1 MSSPSVVSSAGSGSA
16 ARTGSTADSKAADAQ
31 SRQPGQPR
39 SEPEQ
44 PGRWSG
50 AGVLAV
56 CQALYTSSVSIDL
69 TLTGL
74 VGYTLADDKAFATL
88 PFSLI
93 TVAAAL
99 TTILASFLMAR
110 IGRRAGFLLGAGV
123 GALGGSISVWA
134 IFHHSFWAFC
144 AGTATVGVFQAFAQ
158 YYRLA
163 AADAVA
169 VPDKSRAISTVL
181 TGGVVAAVLGPLL
194 AAWSK
199 DWLAPVMFAGSYALV
214 TVLGL
219 ISLVLLA
226 LAYRDAA
233 APASPAPSAHK
244 ASAAPAADACADIPR
259 PLGEIVRQPIFLAAL
274 ANNALGYAVMM
285 FVMTAT
291 PIAAVACGHTI
302 GDGAQIIQ
310 WHLVGMYAPSLFSA
324 RLIRRFGVLRVIGCG
339 IVLSA
344 LCGVFALRSTDLPH
358 FYAGLACLGV
368 GWNFMFVGGTTLLAQ
383 SYRPSER
390 AKTQAT
396 SEFTTFAFTAL
407 GSLFA
412 GQLLARFG
420 WATIN
425 AAIFPF
431 LGLAALATLAYAWSQ
446 ARRVALVS
454 S

>member
-1 MSSPSVVSSAGSGSA
+1 MPPAAASTISLRSAGLRDADPHGRRA
-16 ARTGSTADSKAADAQ
+16 AR
-31 SRQPGQPR
+31 
-39 SEPEQ
+39 
-44 PGRWSG
+44 
-50 AGVLAV
+50 VLAV

-74 VGYTLADDKAFATL
+74 VGYMLADDKAFATL

-99 TTILASFLMAR
+99 TTVFASFLMAR

-123 GALGGSISVWA
+123 GALGGAVSVWA

-144 AGTATVGVFQAFAQ
+144 AGTTTVGVFQAFAQ

-163 AADAVA
+163 AADAVGMEG
-169 VPDKSRAISTVL
+169 KSRAISTVL
-181 TGGVVAAVLGPLL
+181 AGGVVAAVCGPLL

-199 DWLAPVMFAGSYALV
+199 DWLAPVAFAGSYALV
-214 TVLGL
+214 TGL
-219 ISLVLLA
+219 ALLSIALLA
-226 LAYRDAA
+226 LLYRDAA
-233 APASPAPSAHK
+233 PVAHTAATHEPA
-244 ASAAPAADACADIPR
+244 R
-259 PLGEIVRQPIFLAAL
+259 PLGEIVRQPIFMAAL

-302 GDGAQIIQ
+302 GDGAAIIQ
-310 WHLVGMYAPSLFSA
+310 WHLVGMFAPSLFSA
-324 RLIRRFGVLRVIGCG
+324 RLIKSFGVLRVIGTG

-344 LCGVFALRSTDLPH
+344 LCGVLALRSTDLPH
-358 FYAGLACLGV
+358 FYAALACLGV
-368 GWNFMFVGGTTLLAQ
+368 GWNFMFVGGTTLLTQ

-396 SEFTTFAFTAL
+396 SEFTTFAFSAL

-425 AAIFPF
+425 AAIFPL
-431 LGLAALATLAYAWSQ
+431 LGAAALATLGYAWSRKQ
-446 ARRVALVS
+446 SVKGAMT
-454 S
+454 

>member
-1 MSSPSVVSSAGSGSA
+1 MPPSTATSAAASTTTSAASSAVSSFATGQTGSDHSDPHGRRA
-16 ARTGSTADSKAADAQ
+16 AR
-31 SRQPGQPR
+31 
-39 SEPEQ
+39 
-44 PGRWSG
+44 
-50 AGVLAV
+50 VLAV

-74 VGYTLADDKAFATL
+74 VGYTLADDKALATL

-99 TTILASFLMAR
+99 TTIFASFLMAR
-110 IGRRAGFLLGAGV
+110 IGRRAGFVLGAGV
-123 GALGGSISVWA
+123 GALGGAISVWA

-163 AADAVA
+163 AADAVGIEG
-169 VPDKSRAISTVL
+169 KSRAISTVL
-181 TGGVVAAVLGPLL
+181 TGGVVAAVCGPLL

-199 DWLAPVMFAGSYALV
+199 DWLAPVAFAGSYALV
-214 TVLGL
+214 TGFGL
-219 ISLVLLA
+219 VSIAMLA
-226 LAYRDAA
+226 LLYRDAVPSVHA
-233 APASPAPSAHK
+233 AAAHGPA
-244 ASAAPAADACADIPR
+244 R
-259 PLGEIVRQPIFLAAL
+259 PLGEIVRQPIFAAAL

-302 GDGAQIIQ
+302 GDGAAIIQ
-310 WHLVGMYAPSLFSA
+310 WHLVGMFAPSLFSA
-324 RLIRRFGVLRVIGCG
+324 RLIRRFGVLPVIGAG

-344 LCGVFALRSTDLPH
+344 LCGVLALRSTDLPH
-358 FYAGLACLGV
+358 FYAALACLGV
-368 GWNFMFVGGTTLLAQ
+368 GWNFMFVGGSTLLAQ

-396 SEFTTFAFTAL
+396 SEFTTFAFSAL

-425 AAIFPF
+425 AAIFPP
-431 LGLAALATLAYAWSQ
+431 LGMAALATLAYAWSSKRQ
-446 ARRVALVS
+446 SAEVIS
-454 S
+454 

>member
-1 MSSPSVVSSAGSGSA
+1 MPPSA
-16 ARTGSTADSKAADAQ
+16 APTAPHRSADLRDTDPQNLRAA
-31 SRQPGQPR
+31 R
-39 SEPEQ
+39 
-44 PGRWSG
+44 
-50 AGVLAV
+50 VLAV

-74 VGYTLADDKAFATL
+74 VGYTLADDKALATL

-99 TTILASFLMAR
+99 TTIFASFLMAR
-110 IGRRAGFLLGAGV
+110 VGRRAGFVLGAGV
-123 GALGGSISVWA
+123 GALGGAVSVWA

-163 AADAVA
+163 AADAVGLEG
-169 VPDKSRAISTVL
+169 KSRAISTVL
-181 TGGVVAAVLGPLL
+181 AGGVVAAVCGPLL

-199 DWLAPVMFAGSYALV
+199 DWLAPVAFAGSYALV
-214 TVLGL
+214 TGFGL
-219 ISLVLLA
+219 LSIALLA
-226 LAYRDAA
+226 LLYRDAA
-233 APASPAPSAHK
+233 PIVNTTATHE
-244 ASAAPAADACADIPR
+244 AAR
-259 PLGEIVRQPIFLAAL
+259 PLGEIVRQPIFAAAL

-302 GDGAQIIQ
+302 GDGAAIIQ
-310 WHLVGMYAPSLFSA
+310 WHLVGMFAPSLFSA
-324 RLIRRFGVLRVIGCG
+324 RLIKHFGVLRVIGAG
-339 IVLSA
+339 IVLSG
-344 LCGVFALRSTDLPH
+344 LCGVLALRSTDLPH
-358 FYAGLACLGV
+358 FYAALACLGV
-368 GWNFMFVGGTTLLAQ
+368 GWNFMFVGGSTLLAQ

-396 SEFTTFAFTAL
+396 SEFTTFAFSAL

-420 WATIN
+420 WVTIN
-425 AAIFPF
+425 AAIFP
-431 LGLAALATLAYAWSQ
+431 LLAAAAVATLGYAWSRRRQ
-446 ARRVALVS
+446 AMTEVS
-454 S
+454 

>member
-1 MSSPSVVSSAGSGSA
+1 MSSSSVVFLADSG
-16 ARTGSTADSKAADAQ
+16 ARTSTGCTPAVESGRPA
-31 SRQPGQPR
+31 
-39 SEPEQ
+39 PE
-44 PGRWSG
+44 PGRWRG
-50 AGVLAV
+50 TGVLAV

-74 VGYTLADDKAFATL
+74 VGYDLASDKAFATL

-110 IGRRAGFLLGAGV
+110 IGRRAGFLIGAGV

-169 VPDKSRAISTVL
+169 MPAKSRAISTVL

-199 DWLAPVMFAGSYALV
+199 DWLAPVAFAGSYALV
-214 TVLGL
+214 TMLGMV
-219 ISLVLLA
+219 SMALLA

-233 APASPAPSAHK
+233 PSTHPDSA
-244 ASAAPAADACADIPR
+244 ASATDAPR
-259 PLGEIVRQPIFLAAL
+259 PLGQIVRQPIFVAAL

-310 WHLVGMYAPSLFSA
+310 WHLVGMFAPSLCSA
-324 RLIRRFGVLRVIGCG
+324 RLIQRFGVLRVIGCG
-339 IVLSA
+339 IALSA

-358 FYAGLACLGV
+358 FYVALACLGV

-383 SYRPSER
+383 SYRPAER

-396 SEFTTFAFTAL
+396 SEFTTFACSAL
-407 GSLFA
+407 GSLCA
-412 GQLLARFG
+412 GQLLAHFG

-425 AAIFPF
+425 AAIFP
-431 LGLAALATLAYAWSQ
+431 LLALAAAATLGYAWSRSRHP
-446 ARRVALVS
+446 AWVS
-454 S
+454 

>member
-1 MSSPSVVSSAGSGSA
+1 MPPSA
-16 ARTGSTADSKAADAQ
+16 APALPLRSTGLRDSDPYGRRAA
-31 SRQPGQPR
+31 R
-39 SEPEQ
+39 
-44 PGRWSG
+44 
-50 AGVLAV
+50 VLAV

-74 VGYTLADDKAFATL
+74 VGYMLADDKALATL

-99 TTILASFLMAR
+99 TTVFASFLMAR
-110 IGRRAGFLLGAGV
+110 IGRRAGFVLGASV
-123 GALGGSISVWA
+123 GALGGAVSVWA

-144 AGTATVGVFQAFAQ
+144 AGTTTVGVFQAFAQ

-163 AADAVA
+163 AADAVGMEG
-169 VPDKSRAISTVL
+169 KSRAISTVL
-181 TGGVVAAVLGPLL
+181 TGGVVAAVCGPLL

-199 DWLAPVMFAGSYALV
+199 DWLAPVAFAGSYALV
-214 TVLGL
+214 TGL
-219 ISLVLLA
+219 ALLSIALLA
-226 LAYRDAA
+226 LLYRDAA
-233 APASPAPSAHK
+233 PVVNTVATHEPA
-244 ASAAPAADACADIPR
+244 R
-259 PLGEIVRQPIFLAAL
+259 PLGEIVRQPIFMAAL

-302 GDGAQIIQ
+302 GDGAAIIQ
-310 WHLVGMYAPSLFSA
+310 WHLVGMFAPSLFSA
-324 RLIRRFGVLRVIGCG
+324 RLIQRFGVLRVIGTG

-344 LCGVFALRSTDLPH
+344 LCGVLALRSTDLPH
-358 FYAGLACLGV
+358 FYAALACLGV

-383 SYRPSER
+383 SYRQSER

-396 SEFTTFAFTAL
+396 SEFTTFAFSAL

-425 AAIFPF
+425 AAIFPL
-431 LGLAALATLAYAWSQ
+431 LGAAALVTLGYAWSRKQ
-446 ARRVALVS
+446 SVIREMS
-454 S
+454 

>member
-1 MSSPSVVSSAGSGSA
+1 MSSSLMVSSAGTRSRSGTGSA
-16 ARTGSTADSKAADAQ
+16 PTAE
-31 SRQPGQPR
+31 SRLPA
-39 SEPEQ
+39 PE
-44 PGRWSG
+44 PGRWRG
-50 AGVLAV
+50 TGVLAV

-74 VGYTLADDKAFATL
+74 VGYNLTTDKAFATL

-134 IFHHSFWAFC
+134 IFHHRFWAFC
-144 AGTATVGVFQAFAQ
+144 AGTATVGVFQAYAQ

-169 VPDKSRAISTVL
+169 VPAKSRAISSVL

-199 DWLAPVMFAGSYALV
+199 DWLAPVAFAGSYALV

-219 ISLVLLA
+219 VSMALLA
-226 LAYRDAA
+226 LAYRDTAPSTHANSAA
-233 APASPAPSAHK
+233 AFAENA
-244 ASAAPAADACADIPR
+244 PR
-259 PLGEIVRQPIFLAAL
+259 PLGQIVRQPIFIAAL
-274 ANNALGYAVMM
+274 ANNAIGYAVMM

-310 WHLVGMYAPSLFSA
+310 WHLVGMFAPSLFSA
-324 RLIRRFGVLRVIGCG
+324 RLIQRFGVLRVIGCG

-358 FYAGLACLGV
+358 FYAALACLGV
-368 GWNFMFVGGTTLLAQ
+368 GWNFMFVGGTTLLTQ
-383 SYRPSER
+383 SYRPAER

-396 SEFTTFAFTAL
+396 SEFTTFACSAL

-412 GQLLARFG
+412 GQLLAHFG
-420 WATIN
+420 WAAIN
-425 AAIFPF
+425 AAIFP
-431 LGLAALATLAYAWSQ
+431 LLALAAVATLGYAWSRSRQ
-446 ARRVALVS
+446 AAWVA
-454 S
+454 

>member
-1 MSSPSVVSSAGSGSA
+1 MSSRGTFSLAGSGQ
-16 ARTGSTADSKAADAQ
+16 RPTAE
-31 SRQPGQPR
+31 PPR
-39 SEPEQ
+39 R
-44 PGRWSG
+44 GHG

-74 VGYTLADDKAFATL
+74 VGYNLADDKALATL

-163 AADAVA
+163 AADAVD
-169 VPDKSRAISTVL
+169 VPAKSRAISTVL

-199 DWLAPVMFAGSYALV
+199 DWLAPVAFAGSYALV

-219 ISLVLLA
+219 ISMALLA
-226 LAYRDAA
+226 LAYRDAVPTT
-233 APASPAPSAHK
+233 PASTANHAF
-244 ASAAPAADACADIPR
+244 AADAPR
-259 PLGEIVRQPIFLAAL
+259 PLGQIVRQPIFIAAL

-310 WHLVGMYAPSLFSA
+310 WHLVGMFAPSLFSA
-324 RLIRRFGVLRVIGCG
+324 RLIQRFGVLRVIGCG

-358 FYAGLACLGV
+358 FYAALACLGV

-396 SEFTTFAFTAL
+396 SEFTTFACSAL
-407 GSLFA
+407 ASLFA
-412 GQLLARFG
+412 GQLLAHFG

-431 LGLAALATLAYAWSQ
+431 LGLAAVATLWFAWSRS
-446 ARRVALVS
+446 RRPAWVS
-454 S
+454 P

>member
-1 MSSPSVVSSAGSGSA
+1 MPSSAASSTASAASTASTASSTAPTAPSSFAASQTGSGHSDPDGRRA
-16 ARTGSTADSKAADAQ
+16 AR
-31 SRQPGQPR
+31 
-39 SEPEQ
+39 
-44 PGRWSG
+44 
-50 AGVLAV
+50 VLAV

-74 VGYTLADDKAFATL
+74 VGYTLADDKALATL

-99 TTILASFLMAR
+99 TTIFASFLMAR
-110 IGRRAGFLLGAGV
+110 IGRRAGFVLGAGV
-123 GALGGSISVWA
+123 GALGGAVSVWA
-134 IFHHSFWAFC
+134 IFHHSFWVFC

-163 AADAVA
+163 AADAVGIEG
-169 VPDKSRAISTVL
+169 KSRAISTVL
-181 TGGVVAAVLGPLL
+181 TGGVVAAVCGPLL

-199 DWLAPVMFAGSYALV
+199 DWLAPVAFAGSYALV
-214 TVLGL
+214 TALGL
-219 ISLVLLA
+219 VSIVMLA
-226 LAYRDAA
+226 LLYRDAA
-233 APASPAPSAHK
+233 PPASVAVTREPA
-244 ASAAPAADACADIPR
+244 R
-259 PLGEIVRQPIFLAAL
+259 PLGEIVRQPIFAAAL

-302 GDGAQIIQ
+302 GDGAAIIQ
-310 WHLVGMYAPSLFSA
+310 WHLVGMFAPSLFSA
-324 RLIRRFGVLRVIGCG
+324 RLINRFGVLPVIGAG
-339 IVLSA
+339 IALSA
-344 LCGVFALRSTDLPH
+344 LCGVLALRSTDLPH
-358 FYAGLACLGV
+358 FYAALACLGV
-368 GWNFMFVGGTTLLAQ
+368 GWNFMFVGGSTLLAQ

-396 SEFTTFAFTAL
+396 SEFTTFAFSAL

-425 AAIFPF
+425 AAIFPL
-431 LGLAALATLAYAWSQ
+431 LGMAALATLGYAWSSKRQ
-446 ARRVALVS
+446 VAEGAS
-454 S
+454 

>member
-1 MSSPSVVSSAGSGSA
+1 MPPAASSTASSAPSTAAPFTAGQTGSGHSDPNGRRA
-16 ARTGSTADSKAADAQ
+16 AR
-31 SRQPGQPR
+31 
-39 SEPEQ
+39 
-44 PGRWSG
+44 
-50 AGVLAV
+50 VLAI

-99 TTILASFLMAR
+99 TTIFASFLMAR
-110 IGRRAGFLLGAGV
+110 IGRRAGFVLGAGV
-123 GALGGSISVWA
+123 GALGGAVSVWA

-144 AGTATVGVFQAFAQ
+144 TGTATVGVFQAFAQ

-163 AADAVA
+163 AADAVGIEG
-169 VPDKSRAISTVL
+169 KSRAISTVL
-181 TGGVVAAVLGPLL
+181 TGGVVAAVCGPLL

-199 DWLAPVMFAGSYALV
+199 DWLAPVAFAGSYALV
-214 TVLGL
+214 TGFGL
-219 ISLVLLA
+219 VSIAMLA
-226 LAYRDAA
+226 LLYRDAA
-233 APASPAPSAHK
+233 PH
-244 ASAAPAADACADIPR
+244 ASAAVTQDAAR
-259 PLGEIVRQPIFLAAL
+259 PLGEIVRQPIFAAAL

-302 GDGAQIIQ
+302 GDGAGIIQ
-310 WHLVGMYAPSLFSA
+310 WHLIGMFAPSLFSA
-324 RLIRRFGVLRVIGCG
+324 RLIQRFGVLPVIGAG

-344 LCGVFALRSTDLPH
+344 MCGVLALRSTDLPH
-358 FYAGLACLGV
+358 FYAALACLGV
-368 GWNFMFVGGTTLLAQ
+368 GWNFMFVGGSTLLAQ

-396 SEFTTFAFTAL
+396 SEFTTFAFSAL

-425 AAIFPF
+425 AAIFPL
-431 LGLAALATLAYAWSQ
+431 LGIAALATLSYACSSKRQ
-446 ARRVALVS
+446 LAKGVS
-454 S
+454 

>member
-1 MSSPSVVSSAGSGSA
+1 MSSTASSSSAALSEGSDNVAPAVAQPDPHSRRA
-16 ARTGSTADSKAADAQ
+16 A
-31 SRQPGQPR
+31 
-39 SEPEQ
+39 
-44 PGRWSG
+44 W
-50 AGVLAV
+50 VLAL

-74 VGYTLADDKAFATL
+74 VGYTLAADKAFATL

-99 TTILASFLMAR
+99 TTVFASFLMAR
-110 IGRRAGFLLGAGV
+110 VGRRAGFLFGAGV
-123 GALGGSISVWA
+123 GALGGAISVWA
-134 IFHHSFWAFC
+134 IFHHSFWMFC

-163 AADAVA
+163 AADAVGSEA
-169 VPDKSRAISTVL
+169 KGRAISTVL
-181 TGGVVAAVLGPLL
+181 TGGVVAAVCGPLL
-194 AAWSK
+194 AAWSR

-214 TVLGL
+214 TGLGL
-219 ISLVLLA
+219 ASVGLLA
-226 LAYRDAA
+226 LLYRDAA
-233 APASPAPSAHK
+233 PSAH
-244 ASAAPAADACADIPR
+244 ATLAAEPAR
-259 PLGEIVRQPIFLAAL
+259 PLGQIVRQPLFVAAL

-324 RLIRRFGVLRVIGCG
+324 VLIRRFGVLRVIGAG

-344 LCGVFALRSTDLPH
+344 LCGVLALRSTDLPH
-358 FYAGLACLGV
+358 FYAALACLGV
-368 GWNFMFVGGTTLLAQ
+368 GWNFMFVGGSTLLAQ
-383 SYRPSER
+383 SYRPAER

-396 SEFTTFAFTAL
+396 SEFTTFGFTAL

-425 AAIFPF
+425 AAIFPP
-431 LGLAALATLAYAWSQ
+431 LGLAALATLGYAWS
-446 ARRVALVS
+446 RRRTAMNTQ
-454 S
+454 

>member
-1 MSSPSVVSSAGSGSA
+1 MPPAAYSTCSTAPAAATAASPAVRQTGSDHSDPNGRRA
-16 ARTGSTADSKAADAQ
+16 AR
-31 SRQPGQPR
+31 
-39 SEPEQ
+39 
-44 PGRWSG
+44 
-50 AGVLAV
+50 VLAV

-74 VGYTLADDKAFATL
+74 VGYTLADDKALATL

-99 TTILASFLMAR
+99 TTIFASFLMAR
-110 IGRRAGFLLGAGV
+110 IGRRAGFVLGAGV
-123 GALGGSISVWA
+123 GALGGAVSVWA

-144 AGTATVGVFQAFAQ
+144 TGTATVGVFQAFAQ

-163 AADAVA
+163 AADAVG
-169 VPDKSRAISTVL
+169 VEGKGRAISTVL
-181 TGGVVAAVLGPLL
+181 TGGVVAAVCGPLL

-199 DWLAPVMFAGSYALV
+199 DWLAPVAFAGSYALV
-214 TVLGL
+214 TGFGL
-219 ISLVLLA
+219 VSIVMLA
-226 LAYRDAA
+226 LLYRDAA
-233 APASPAPSAHK
+233 PHANAAVAHEPA
-244 ASAAPAADACADIPR
+244 R
-259 PLGEIVRQPIFLAAL
+259 PLGAIVRQPIFAAAL

-302 GDGAQIIQ
+302 GDGAAIIQ
-310 WHLVGMYAPSLFSA
+310 WHLVGMFAPSLFSA
-324 RLIRRFGVLRVIGCG
+324 GLIRRFGVLPVIGAG

-344 LCGVFALRSTDLPH
+344 LCGVLALRSTDLPH
-358 FYAGLACLGV
+358 FYAALACLGV
-368 GWNFMFVGGTTLLAQ
+368 GWNFMFVGGSTLLAQ

-396 SEFTTFAFTAL
+396 SEFTTFAFSAL

-425 AAIFPF
+425 AAIFPP
-431 LGLAALATLAYAWSQ
+431 LGIAALATLAYAWSS
-446 ARRVALVS
+446 RRQRQEEVS
-454 S
+454 